1 MFFIRLS
8 LILFVLLAVQS
19 YSLAQP
25 VTHYLPSAQNYDQ
38 SIPTPEQVLGFG
50 LGERHIRHAQLV
62 GYFQQLA
69 QASQRVKIT
78 NMGQTNQFRPQL
90 LVTISST
97 ENLANLPTIF
107 EKRKNPKNKTPLVI
121 WLGYSVHGDE
131 ISGANASLIVA
142 YHLAASQNPA
152 IKTLLENSII
162 VLEPSIN
169 PDGMDRFVSWVEN
182 HHAKTANADPN
193 HIEHHQGWLTGRT
206 NHYGFD
212 LNRDWLLLSQ
222 QESQHRLKYFHLYQ
236 PNVLADFHEMG
247 ANSSYFFQ
255 PGIPSRT
262 HPLTPKKNVELT
274 NVLASFHAKAL
285 DKHNRLYFS
294 EESFDDFYYGKG
306 STYPDINAAIGI
318 LFEQASSRGYQQ
330 QTENGL
336 LTFEFGIQNQVLTSL
351 STIEGAWQNR
361 QQLAQYRQEFYQQAL
376 KAAKNEAYH
385 GYLLHEEKDSYRL
398 QAFLK
403 KLQQHQIKV
412 YPLTKDFR
420 NQGKVYTAKH
430 SFYIPLEQPQYRLI
444 KALFNQQTHFKDNTF
459 YDVSGWTM
467 PLAMNITFDK
477 VERTRGL
484 KLAEKPWQA
493 SAAIKPVNNIDVDA
507 YAYAFE
513 WHHFLAPKLLNKLLS
528 QGIKVRVAN
537 KVFSDNNHSFA
548 AGSLMIPAGIQTKKA
563 WREIIAQASSETGVP
578 LFSLKTGLSVA
589 GIDLGSRSFI
599 NLKPI
604 KVLLVGGK
612 GISQYEAGEMLF
624 YLDEMLNIPV
634 TVVEHTRL
642 TSIDLSAY
650 SHVLLVDGDYKIL
663 NSAIETKL
671 TTWIKAGGTII
682 AQKRAAKW
690 LADNDILKADF
701 VSKNNIKQL
710 FSTAELTYQDKEKLA
725 AKQRISGAI
734 FASDLDLSH
743 PLAYG
748 YQKSMLPVFRNST
761 LIFEPI
767 NKPFISVAHYQE
779 QPLLSGYADEKLVAT
794 LAQSPVLVAHNLKKG
809 RVIAMADDM
818 VFRGYWLG
826 SAKLIANS
834 LFFAK
839 AFDAPIRD

>member
-1 MFFIRLS
+1 MFFIRLFFTV
-8 LILFVLLAVQS
+8 IILLAMPMQL
-19 YSLAQP
+19 LAAP
-25 VTHYLPSAQNYDQ
+25 VSKYLPQAQTYDQ
-38 SIPTPEQVLGFG
+38 AIPTPEQILGFG
-50 LGERHIRHAQLV
+50 IGERHIRHGQLV
-62 GYFQQLA
+62 NYFQQLA
-69 QASQRVKIT
+69 QSSQRVAIT
-78 NMGQTNQFRPQL
+78 NMGLTNQYRPQL
-90 LVTISST
+90 LVTISSA
-97 ENLANLPTIF
+97 ENLANLPSILA
-107 EKRKNPKNKTPLVI
+107 KRKNPDNKTPLVV

-131 ISGANASLIVA
+131 ISGANASLVVA
-142 YHLAASQNPA
+142 YHLAASKDPA
-152 IKTLLENSII
+152 IRTMLANTII

-222 QESQHRLKYFHLYQ
+222 QESQHRLTYFHLYQ

-274 NVLASFHAKAL
+274 HLLATYHAKAL
-285 DKHNRLYFS
+285 DQDKRLYFS

-336 LTFEFGIQNQVLTSL
+336 LTFEFGIQNHVLTSL

-361 QQLAQYRQEFYQQAL
+361 QQLAQYRQDFYQQAL
-376 KAAKNEAYH
+376 KAASKEDFN

-403 KLQQHQIKV
+403 KLQQHQINV
-412 YPLTKDFR
+412 YSLTKDFR
-420 NQGKVYTAKH
+420 HQGKVYAAQN
-430 SFYIPLEQPQYRLI
+430 SFYVPLEQPQYRLI
-444 KALFNQQTHFKDNTF
+444 KALFNQQTHFQDNTF

-467 PLAMNITFDK
+467 PLAMNIAFDK
-477 VERTRGL
+477 VERTWGL
-484 KLAEKPWQA
+484 KLAKQPWQA
-493 SAAIKPVNNIDVDA
+493 PAPSINYNVDLNA
-507 YAYAFE
+507 YAYVVE
-513 WHHFLAPKLLNKLLS
+513 WHHFLAPKLLNQLLS

-537 KVFSDNNHSFA
+537 KAFANDKKSFA
-548 AGSLMIPAGIQTKKA
+548 AGSLLIPAGIQPKKA
-563 WREIIAQASSETGVP
+563 WRDIVLKASKAARVP
-578 LFSLKTGLSVA
+578 LYSLDTGLTVS
-589 GIDLGSRSFI
+589 GIDLGSRAFVD
-599 NLKPI
+599 LKPVKI
-604 KVLLVGGK
+604 LLVGGK

-634 TVVEHTRL
+634 TVVEHNRL
-642 TSIDLSAY
+642 ASIDLSTY
-650 SHVLLVDGDYKIL
+650 SHIILVDGNYKIFT
-663 NSAIETKL
+663 SAIENKL
-671 TTWIKAGGTII
+671 SSWLKAGGTVI

-690 LADNDILKADF
+690 LSEKDILKADF
-701 VSKNNIKQL
+701 VSKNTLDQL
-710 FSTAELTYQDKEKLA
+710 FATDKLRYQDKEKLA
-725 AKQRISGAI
+725 AKKRIAGAI
-734 FASDLDLSH
+734 FAANLDLSH

-748 YQKSMLPVFRNST
+748 FQYKRLPVFRNST
-761 LIFEPI
+761 LIIEPLS
-767 NKPFISVAHYQE
+767 KPFITVASYE
-779 QPLLSGYADEKLVAT
+779 EEPLLSGYSDEHIVNNIAS
-794 LAQSPVLVAHNLKKG
+794 SPVIVAHNINKG
-809 RVIAMADDM
+809 RVIAMPDDM

-826 SAKLIANS
+826 SAKIIANA

-839 AFDAPIRD
+839 AFDAPYRD